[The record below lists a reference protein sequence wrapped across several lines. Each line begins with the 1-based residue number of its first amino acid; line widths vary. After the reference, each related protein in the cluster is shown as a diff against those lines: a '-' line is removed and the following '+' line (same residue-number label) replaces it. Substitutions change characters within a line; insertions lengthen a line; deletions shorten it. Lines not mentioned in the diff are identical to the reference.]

1 MDNEFEILFD
11 QMPDATLVLDSEGR
25 ILLAN
30 RATAALTGYAPH
42 ELTGQELDLLMAV
55 PPLGPGAAQGMRDPD
70 RDRWI
75 RKKDGTRIP
84 ADLHLT
90 VIPWRG
96 STAILAT
103 VHDSAQLSRE
113 PQTRQYY
120 ERILNTMN
128 LEIAT
133 FDAAGRYE
141 FVNRHTLDSESDRA
155 SLIGKSD
162 EDLSTMEG
170 WPPAVAENRRA
181 WMEEAFAKKEPVE
194 FEEVLP
200 SAGWPRNYYRRFVP
214 VLGPDGSVE
223 RLVGIGLDITK
234 RKIAEDGLMFL
245 AMHDKLTGLP
255 NRVHLMDHMRTVVA
269 DAALENGEFALAF
282 FDLDGFKFV
291 NDAMGHQTGDDL
303 LVEVGGRLALA
314 AGEEH
319 FVSRHGGDEFVLVIH
334 NTKSDVRV
342 GDLIQEVHDIFGEPF
357 HLGGRTFQIT
367 ACSGIAVYP
376 RDARDAEGL
385 LRCADLALYHAKSRG
400 KNQCHFFTADLER
413 KAVRRM
419 EIEQDLR
426 RAVENQDFQAVF
438 QPIEDIRSGRIYGME
453 SLVRWSRAL
462 PDEFVPIAE
471 DTGLVRGITDFMLA
485 ASSEA
490 SAAWQKIQPGVRIT
504 VNVASGEFRMPAFF
518 QRVLDILKSYPFD
531 PPLLVLEITET
542 SLLQGGP
549 ETREVLEAIQACGI
563 AIAVDDFGAGY
574 SSLRYLAE
582 FPIDTLKI
590 DKYFVK
596 DVDTTPRHRE
606 ICRGIIALAHN
617 LGIRVIAEG
626 VERKSQ
632 YEIMGELGCDA
643 VQGWYIARPMPA
655 PEAAAFLH
663 SRGNHRSESLKSAF
677 HPI

>member
-1 MDNEFEILFD
+1 MGSEFEILFE
-11 QMPDATLVLDSEGR
+11 QMPDATLILDQEGR
-25 ILLAN
+25 IFLAN
-30 RATAALTGYAPH
+30 RAMETLTGYPPE
-42 ELTGQELDLLMAV
+42 ELVGQELDALMTG
-55 PPLGPGAAQGMRDPD
+55 PPVGQGSSGAQDQG

-75 RKKDGTRIP
+75 LKKDGTQIP

-90 VIPWRG
+90 SIPWRG

-103 VHDSAQLSRE
+103 MHDSAELSRE

-133 FDAAGRYE
+133 FDPQGNYE
-141 FVNRHTLDSESDRA
+141 FLNRHALEAEADRA
-155 SLIGKSD
+155 SIIGHGD
-162 EDLSTMEG
+162 EHLSHMHG
-170 WPPAVAENRRA
+170 WPLSVAENRRA
-181 WMEEAFAKKEPVE
+181 WMQEAFSKKEPVE

-245 AMHDKLTGLP
+245 ATHDKLTGLP
-255 NRVHLMDHMRTVVA
+255 NRVHLMDHMRNVVS
-269 DAALENGEFALAF
+269 DAAEGNHELALAF

-291 NDAMGHQTGDDL
+291 NDAMGHQMGDDL

-319 FVSRHGGDEFVLVIH
+319 FVSRHGGDEFVLVVESK
-334 NTKSDVRV
+334 NSNGRL
-342 GDLIQEVHDIFGEPF
+342 GDLIQEVHDIFAEPF
-357 HLGGRTFQIT
+357 RLNGRIFQIT

-376 RDARDAEGL
+376 RDAGDAEGL

-400 KNQCHFFTADLER
+400 KNQCHFFTADLQKR
-413 KAVRRM
+413 AVRRM
-419 EIEQDLR
+419 SVEQELR
-426 RAVENQDFQAVF
+426 RALDRRDFHAVF
-438 QPIEDIRSGRIYGME
+438 QPIEDLRSGRIYGME
-453 SLVRWSRAL
+453 SLIRWSYAM

-471 DTGLVRGITDFMLA
+471 ETGLVRGITDFMLA
-485 ASSEA
+485 ASSEV
-490 SAAWQKIQPGVRIT
+490 SAAWQKIQPGVRIN

-518 QRVLDILKSYPFD
+518 QRVLDIVKAYPID

-542 SLLQGGP
+542 SLLEGGP
-549 ETREVLEAIQACGI
+549 ETREILEAIQGHGI

-590 DKYFVK
+590 DRYFVK
-596 DVDTTPRHRE
+596 DVEDTPRHRE

-617 LGIRVIAEG
+617 LGIRVVAEG

-643 VQGWYIARPMPA
+643 VQGWYVARPMAA
-655 PEAAAFLH
+655 PEAAAFLRA
-663 SRGNHRSESLKSAF
+663 RGNHHQLPHEPLFRPS
-677 HPI
+677 